1 MQVDSLIKTMVAN
14 ETLPSFIASDWQGG
28 DDDFQLQADDFD
40 TLFDEPEA
48 ELSAGVEGNVSST
61 EPSCQKP
68 TSWPFQDTQG
78 PKSSGSETKMVF
90 TDAPQLPSSTNAP
103 GQGFVN
109 VYLIVDPATQQV
121 FCPKQLLV
129 YNSGAETQTAMFG
142 PMFLNSFPNDTIRNL
157 ANHVTQESPGQFIA
171 PGTYSSASVNHVPI
185 APFSPT
191 TVTQASSYPDNAV
204 SSNSNVVSVSSSDSQ
219 SSAPPLKLA
228 PLRALSAYNFFFR
241 DERDRILH
249 GGPMDL
255 TPAKQHRLLREH
267 CCQDRT
273 KKRRHR
279 KTHGKIDFT
288 TLSKLISKRWNKL
301 PEEQKAFYR
310 QVASLDWERYQTV
323 LSEQRNL
330 KIAATVA
337 PTGSNNFFAI
347 TG

>member
-1 MQVDSLIKTMVAN
+1 MQVESMMKTMVAN
-14 ETLPSFIASDWQGG
+14 ETLPSFITSDRQDG
-28 DDDFQLQADDFD
+28 DDDFLLQADDFD
-40 TLFDEPEA
+40 TFFGEPEA
-48 ELSAGVEGNVSST
+48 ELSAGVEANTSST
-61 EPSCQKP
+61 EPSCQNP
-68 TSWPFQDTQG
+68 TPWPFQDTQG

-90 TDAPQLPSSTNAP
+90 IDAPQLSSTTNAP

-109 VYLIVDPATQQV
+109 VYLVVDPATQQV

-142 PMFLNSFPNDTIRNL
+142 PMFLNSFPEDTIRNL
-157 ANHVTQESPGQFIA
+157 ANHVTQKPTGQVIA

-191 TVTQASSYPDNAV
+191 TVTQATYYPNNAV
-204 SSNSNVVSVSSSDSQ
+204 SSNSTVVSVSSGESP
-219 SSAPPLKLA
+219 SSTPPLVLT

-255 TPAKQHRLLREH
+255 TPAKQHRLLQPH

-288 TLSKLISKRWNKL
+288 TLSRLISKRWNNL
-301 PEEQKAFYR
+301 PEEQKDFYR
-310 QVASLDWERYQTV
+310 QVAALDSERYQTV

-330 KIAATVA
+330 SIAAIVA